1 MFGVKP
7 VFLFYSQSADVPAG
21 KGAGETI
28 DPADDRYRELNTIP
42 NWRRILS
49 NFSQTADDTILFE
62 LDDIC
67 WHSVEHYFHAQKF
80 KKKDP
85 SYYFSFALDSES
97 TLSRGDGATVKRAG
111 RAVKLTAEEIRTWD
125 NISADVLVR
134 AQRAKFTQNSLSG
147 RVLKLTAGATLTHRA
162 GRFSPVVVEHRL
174 MGLRDELI
182 ADGKM

>member
-85 SYYFSFALDSES
+85 AYYFSFALDSES

-174 MGLRDELI
+174 MALRDELI
-182 ADGKM
+182 ADGKI